1 MKSDC
6 EGIKLR
12 KNKLVEE
19 SIYVEVSEKVIFVCI
34 SRLLKK
40 KFMWE
45 SMFIPTRWEL
55 SWEGGG
61 KSSAWRMPM
70 PSKTLRTQKISYL
83 GWLIILELILW
94 CVRAVAFVLSDQNNS
109 KYPCEHIEPAP
120 TNWCYNQ
127 IFFCNSAERQSVL
140 LHLLSGLRAEH
151 GESVAGWI

>member
-6 EGIKLR
+6 EGIKLW
-12 KNKLVEE
+12 KNQIVEKSICVEE
-19 SIYVEVSEKVIFVCI
+19 NENVFFVCS
-34 SRLLKK
+34 SRLLRKIYVK
-40 KFMWE
+40 
-45 SMFIPTRWEL
+45 IPTRWEL

-70 PSKTLRTQKISYL
+70 PSKTLRTRRISYL
-83 GWLIILELILW
+83 GWFITLELNFL
-94 CVRAVAFVLSDQNNS
+94 CVRAVPFVLFVDDQNNI
-109 KYPCEHIEPAP
+109 KHPYEQIEPVP
-120 TNWCYNQ
+120 TNWYHYK